1 MRIVGTFLRFVIITS
16 TLVCSVAL
24 AEKAQPGS
32 WDRSAA
38 QALADE
44 LAIAATRL
52 VIECRKAPPN
62 YSDIDAGEHLGFRYH
77 ARHFRSVAVSL
88 SNAIE
93 DDKGYL
99 GTRPI
104 FNELGDISGDLK
116 RYAIDNPRG
125 AGKKVEDAVK
135 VVEGVL
141 SEMGVL
147 YEKQTDFKK

>member
-1 MRIVGTFLRFVIITS
+1 MRTIRASLKCVIVAS
-16 TLVCSVAL
+16 TLICSVAL
-24 AEKAQPGS
+24 AEKAQLS
-32 WDRSAA
+32 NWDRSAA
-38 QALADE
+38 QAFADE
-44 LAIAATRL
+44 LTLAATRL

-62 YSDIDAGEHLGFRYH
+62 YSDLDAGEHLGFRYH

-93 DDKGYL
+93 DGKGYL

-116 RYAIDNPRG
+116 RYAIGNPRG
-125 AGKKVEDAVK
+125 AGTKVEDAVK
-135 VVEGVL
+135 VIEGVL